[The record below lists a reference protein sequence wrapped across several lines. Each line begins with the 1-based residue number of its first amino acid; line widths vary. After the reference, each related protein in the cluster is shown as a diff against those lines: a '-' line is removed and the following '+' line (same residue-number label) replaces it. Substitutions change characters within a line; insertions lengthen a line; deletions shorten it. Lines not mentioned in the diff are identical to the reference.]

1 MNTKPQ
7 VLTKDNTKM
16 IAVEAD
22 THKHAKMLAARMG
35 LPLYRVTAI
44 AFNALEIDLL
54 ATQRPTG
61 DDHAN

>member
-1 MNTKPQ
+1 
-7 VLTKDNTKM
+7 M

-54 ATQRPTG
+54 ATPHPTG
-61 DDHAN
+61 DDHANA